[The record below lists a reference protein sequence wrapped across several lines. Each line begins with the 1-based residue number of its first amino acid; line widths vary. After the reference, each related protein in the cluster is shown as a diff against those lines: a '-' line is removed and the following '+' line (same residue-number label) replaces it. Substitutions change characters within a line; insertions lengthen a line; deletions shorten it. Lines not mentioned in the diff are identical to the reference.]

1 MRGQHPGSRQGY
13 ACLVA
18 VTLGLAVGCDTSK
31 APPRTSDTIVPG
43 ADTGGAPAESGSGGT
58 GGDVAPATG
67 GAAGAVGVGVASGGS
82 GGPPASMC
90 SFAST
95 YIITESTGLVGTIR
109 TTVLSPPMKFFATGR
124 SFGADAGSSACM
136 PPLPTCKD
144 DTHVDVSDIEAAL
157 GDPDVRVALA
167 TNGRPMYGD
176 SLVADGPSF
185 GFSIPNG
192 HGFSVGIECMS
203 LSATC
208 TPTPPGVKNLVQLL
222 RLLLTQQLAD
232 PSCAGI

>member
-1 MRGQHPGSRQGY
+1 
-13 ACLVA
+13 
-18 VTLGLAVGCDTSK
+18 VGCDTSK

-67 GAAGAVGVGVASGGS
+67 GAAGAVGVASGGS